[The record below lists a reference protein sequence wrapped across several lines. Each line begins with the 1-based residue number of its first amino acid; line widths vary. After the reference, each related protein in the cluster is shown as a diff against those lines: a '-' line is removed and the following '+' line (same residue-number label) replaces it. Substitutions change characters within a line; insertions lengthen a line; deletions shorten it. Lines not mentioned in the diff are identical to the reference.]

1 MGTEELISLFS
12 FQDPEVSFEK
22 DKAFFFFLRE

>member
-22 DKAFFFFLRE
+22 DKAFFFFF